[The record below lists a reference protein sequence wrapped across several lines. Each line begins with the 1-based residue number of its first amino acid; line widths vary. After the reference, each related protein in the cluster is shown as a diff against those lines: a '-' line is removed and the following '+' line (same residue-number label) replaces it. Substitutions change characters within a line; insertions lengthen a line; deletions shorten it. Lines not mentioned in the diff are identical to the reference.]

1 MNKTLKLFAMTAVM
15 LFVVS
20 FAQTASA
27 WWGHVGYWG
36 GPVWG
41 ARAYAYPA
49 YYGYGYYGYYGG
61 YYGYDA
67 CCAPVVDCCA
77 PVATTAVVP
86 ATPVATVEPVC
97 DTCGPY
103 VTYANYPASYVLGW
117 RPGPIRRLL
126 FGRYRWYATSYYG
139 GYYYTPDCCAPL
151 YDTIQETPVQDAPA
165 QQNLT
170 PAPSNTDSAPSVI
183 NTEKDSSVSILRENT
198 YHSVNFTMKEAVPA
212 NSGIVT
218 INVPN
223 DAVVFVNDVRT
234 TATGSSRSFVSF
246 GLTEGNEY
254 DYVIRAE
261 VTRNGQKHV
270 ETQVVTLKAGEQD
283 SISFSFSQ
291 LNATDMV
298 VSL

>member
-1 MNKTLKLFAMTAVM
+1 MNNAFKLFAVAAVM

-49 YYGYGYYGYYGG
+49 YYGYYGYYGG
-61 YYGYDA
+61 FYGYDA

-77 PVATTAVVP
+77 PVATPVV
-86 ATPVATVEPVC
+86 ASSVPVATVDPVC

-103 VTYANYPASYVLGW
+103 ATYASYPATYVLGW

-126 FGRYRWYATSYYG
+126 FGRYRWYAASYYG
-139 GYYYTPDCCAPL
+139 GYYYTPDCCAPM
-151 YDTIQETPVQDAPA
+151 YDAIQEVPIQDVPA

-170 PAPSNTDSAPSVI
+170 PAPSNTDSAPSVVQP
-183 NTEKDSSVSILRENT
+183 EKDGSVSILRGNP
-198 YHSVNFTMKEAVPA
+198 YHSVNFTMKEATQED
-212 NSGIVT
+212 SGIVT
-218 INVPN
+218 ITVPQ

-246 GLTEGNEY
+246 GLTAGNEY

-261 VTRNGQKHV
+261 VTRNGRKFV
-270 ETQVVTLKAGEQD
+270 ETQVVTLTAGERD
-283 SISFSFSQ
+283 SVSFSFSQ
-291 LNATDMV
+291 LNAADML